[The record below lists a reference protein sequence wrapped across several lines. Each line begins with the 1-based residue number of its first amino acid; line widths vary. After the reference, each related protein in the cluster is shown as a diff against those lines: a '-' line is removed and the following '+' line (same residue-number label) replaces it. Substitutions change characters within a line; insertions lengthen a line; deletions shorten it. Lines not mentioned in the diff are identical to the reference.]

1 MRHTIDVGLLLSID
15 GTYQCIGRNALAGA
29 AHALAEINAN
39 ADYKFALQVTHINPQ
54 GFLHRY
60 SEGAVQLMQAGIRH
74 IFGTTTSASRKEI
87 IPDLEQNGGLLW
99 YACPYEGFESSEN
112 VLYLGGCPNQTLIP
126 LLRYAL
132 QAFGSCAALI
142 GSNYIWGWE
151 SNRVAREVLEVAG
164 GTVLLEKYLHL
175 GTTRF
180 SELIQTLVTE
190 KPAFILNN
198 LVGESSYVFLQ
209 QLDAACHAVGLN
221 LPVLSCNLT
230 EAELPEVGA
239 MRSLRLLSCGPFF
252 EDVDRAFSQQQRRQH
267 GLHPLSHFYTGMY
280 VALHSFAKALNQCG
294 SDDPELICN
303 YLYEHPQHSV
313 LGTLNISA
321 HNNHSS
327 QPCHIAELREGRFVV
342 LHSEAQSLPA
352 DPYLTATDL
361 SEFQRLRTTAPAPR
375 LRIIK

>member
-1 MRHTIDVGLLLSID
+1 MRRTIEVGLLLSTD
-15 GTYQCIGRNALAGA
+15 GTYQRMGQNALAGA
-29 AHALAEINAN
+29 RHALAEINGDGRYDFVLRA
-39 ADYKFALQVTHINPQ
+39 THINPQ
-54 GFLHRY
+54 GFLHKY
-60 SEGAVQLMQAGIRH
+60 SEGSVQLMQAGIRH

-87 IPDLEQNGGLLW
+87 IPDLEQNASLLW

-132 QAFGSCAALI
+132 QTFGTHAALI

-164 GTVLLEKYLHL
+164 GHVVLEKYVHL
-175 GTTRF
+175 GATHF
-180 SELIQTLVTE
+180 SELIQTLLTE
-190 KPAFILNN
+190 RPAFILNN
-198 LVGESSYVFLQ
+198 LVGESSYAFLH
-209 QLDAACHAVGLN
+209 QLDAACHVVGLG

-230 EAELPEVGA
+230 EAELTEVGD

-252 EDVDRAFSQQQRRQH
+252 EDVDQAFSQQQRLQH
-267 GLHPLSHFYTGMY
+267 GSHPFSHYYTGMY
-280 VALHSFAKALNQCG
+280 VAMHLFAQALSQCG
-294 SDDPELICN
+294 SDEPHEICK
-303 YLYEHPQHSV
+303 YLYDHPHDSV

-321 HNNHSS
+321 RNNHSN

-342 LHSEAQSLPA
+342 LHSEARSLPA

-361 SEFQRLRTTAPAPR
+361 SEFQSLRTHAPAPR
-375 LRIIK
+375 LRIVK